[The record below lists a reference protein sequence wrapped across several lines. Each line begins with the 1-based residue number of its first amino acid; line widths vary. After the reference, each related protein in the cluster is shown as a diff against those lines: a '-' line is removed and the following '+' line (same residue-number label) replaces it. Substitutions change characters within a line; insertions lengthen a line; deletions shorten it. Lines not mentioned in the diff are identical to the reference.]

1 MKILF
6 PISLLLISGILFFL
20 VVDPLFTDVKQLR
33 TNVATYNSA
42 LDNSTELQKIRDSLL
57 EKYRNISQEDKDRLN
72 NFLPNTVN
80 NIKFI
85 LEIEQIANLHSMPLK
100 NIKFE
105 SAKPNSQDEKMI
117 SDSNMIISNNKQDS
131 LPYGIFP
138 IEFIIE
144 GSYDSFILFLK
155 DLEKNLRIMD
165 IQSISFVVPQPV
177 AKTDTGEDPNI
188 YGYTLKVKTY
198 WLK

>member
-6 PISLLLISGILFFL
+6 PISLILISGILFFL
-20 VVDPLFTDVKQLR
+20 VVDPLYNNVKQLR
-33 TNVATYNSA
+33 TDVATYNLA
-42 LDNSTELQKIRDSLL
+42 LDNSTQLQKARDVLL
-57 EKYRNISQEDKDRLN
+57 EKYRNIKEEDKDRLN

-105 SAKPNSQDEKMI
+105 DKQQKEEDKI
-117 SDSNMIISNNKQDS
+117 SSLGSNMVISSTEMDS
-131 LPYGIFP
+131 SSYGVFP
-138 IEFIIE
+138 VEFITE
-144 GSYDSFILFLK
+144 GSYDAFVLFLK
-155 DLEKNLRIMD
+155 DLELNLRVMD
-165 IQSISFVVPQPV
+165 IKSISFVVPQPV
-177 AKTDTGEDPNI
+177 SKPNDGYDPNI
-188 YGYTLKVKTY
+188 YSYTLEVETY